1 MIEARWADVNDYLSN
16 LREKWDESKMC
27 ETKKR
32 FDYHFR
38 KWLSNFCPLSPLFP
52 LSPFCPPLSPTT
64 PITPYNPPNIFR
76 APPFPPRVFS
86 ASAGVICASTR
97 VDGAG
102 CAMIVQK
109 WINNS
114 YAKLQ
119 AGYFHLQPSISK
131 ATLLASMADRR
142 RELTWGLDWWM
153 GYDYSRHGG
162 LTSFCCWLNMY
173 KCCIYVWEADY
184 RLKATDKQ
192 EQFSLLVKNI
202 EVFSLRLFPVEW
214 YELNEIS

>member
-1 MIEARWADVNDYLSN
+1 MPTTICPIAGLV
-16 LREKWDESKMC
+16 

-32 FDYHFR
+32 FEYHFR
-38 KWLSNFCPLSPLFP
+38 KWLSNFCPLSPLFL

-64 PITPYNPPNIFR
+64 PITTYNPPNIFR

-86 ASAGVICASTR
+86 ASAGVICASAR

-119 AGYFHLQPSISK
+119 TGSFSLQPSIFK
-131 ATLLASMADRR
+131 TAPLASRADRGQ
-142 RELTWGLDWWM
+142 ELALGSDFWM
-153 GYDYSRHGG
+153 VYDYFTWRIDFILLSVE
-162 LTSFCCWLNMY
+162 
-173 KCCIYVWEADY
+173 YVEML
-184 RLKATDKQ
+184 R
-192 EQFSLLVKNI
+192 
-202 EVFSLRLFPVEW
+202 RLFLVE
-214 YELNEIS
+214 YYGLSKIP

>member
-1 MIEARWADVNDYLSN
+1 MD
-16 LREKWDESKMC
+16 WDESKMC

-32 FDYHFR
+32 FDNHFR
-38 KWLSNFCPLSPLFP
+38 KRLSNFCPLSPLFP

-86 ASAGVICASTR
+86 ASAGVICASAR

-102 CAMIVQK
+102 CTMIVQK

-119 AGYFHLQPSISK
+119 TGSFSLQPFIFKTEPLTSR
-131 ATLLASMADRR
+131 ADRR
-142 RELTWGLDWWM
+142 RELTWDSDWWIV
-153 GYDYSRHGG
+153 YDYFTWKIDFFLQSVE
-162 LTSFCCWLNMY
+162 
-173 KCCIYVWEADY
+173 YV
-184 RLKATDKQ
+184 
-192 EQFSLLVKNI
+192 
-202 EVFSLRLFPVEW
+202 
-214 YELNEIS
+214 

>member
-1 MIEARWADVNDYLSN
+1 MLMVRSRLDHATRPMYKRGEWLFRVRRESYRVNQKNATDRLLHAFPAMIAARWEDDSDYLSN
-16 LREKWDESKMC
+16 RRADWDESKMC

-32 FDYHFR
+32 FDNHFR

-86 ASAGVICASTR
+86 ASAGVICDSAR

-102 CAMIVQK
+102 CATIVQK

-119 AGYFHLQPSISK
+119 TGSFSLQPSISK
-131 ATLLASMADRR
+131 SYTVSQQ
-142 RELTWGLDWWM
+142 
-153 GYDYSRHGG
+153 SR
-162 LTSFCCWLNMY
+162 
-173 KCCIYVWEADY
+173 
-184 RLKATDKQ
+184 
-192 EQFSLLVKNI
+192 
-202 EVFSLRLFPVEW
+202 P
-214 YELNEIS
+214 